1 MAGSNL
7 SSRVQALPGDPIFG
21 VVERFKADPR
31 PNKVNLAQGVYMD
44 ESGSTPIL
52 GTVRE
57 AERRLLESSTTKVYK
72 PIAGDPRYLEAMRA
86 LLFRPAGGKW
96 GDLEPAVSGRV
107 EMVQSPGGTGAIRL
121 AVELVTHLRPD
132 AEIWISEPT
141 WPNHRQI
148 VDESGAVARHHAWLS
163 ADGARLDIDG
173 LLAAIDVARQGDA
186 MILHASCHNPTG
198 VDPSPA
204 QWSEIAAHA
213 TARGILPIIDFA
225 YQGFGDG
232 LVEDAAAVRAF
243 LHAGGEFLVAS
254 SGSKNFA
261 LYDER
266 IGALAIV
273 GADANAAT
281 TLLSHVKALV
291 RTTWS
296 NPPAH
301 GGEIIAEILSDP
313 KLRLEWELEVAA
325 MRKRIA
331 DNRASLVAA
340 LAAAGAGDWS
350 HLTRGRGMF
359 ALLNLDDPQVARL
372 RDEHAIYLVA
382 LGRLNVAGLT
392 EATTPVVAQAIA
404 AVTA

>member
-7 SSRVQALPGDPIFG
+7 SARVQALPGDPIFG

-57 AERRLLESSTTKVYK
+57 AERRLLASSTTKVYK
-72 PIAGDPRYLEAMRA
+72 PIAGDPRYLEVMRA
-86 LLFRPAGGKW
+86 LLFRPAGALW
-96 GDLEPAVSGRV
+96 GELEPAVSGRV
-107 EMVQSPGGTGAIRL
+107 EMVQTPGGTGAIRL
-121 AVELVTHLRPD
+121 AVELVTHLRPE

-148 VDESGAVARHHAWLS
+148 VDESGAVARQHTWLS
-163 ADGARLDIDG
+163 ADGARLDIEG
-173 LLAAIDVARQGDA
+173 LLAAIDAARPGDA

-198 VDPSPA
+198 IDPTPA

-243 LHAGGEFLVAS
+243 LQVGGEFLVAS

-273 GADANAAT
+273 GADASAAT

-291 RTTWS
+291 RTAWS

-301 GGEIIAEILSDP
+301 GGEIIVEILSDP
-313 KLRLEWELEVAA
+313 KLRAEWELEVTA
-325 MRKRIA
+325 MRTRIA
-331 DNRASLVAA
+331 DNRAALVAA

-350 HLTRGRGMF
+350 HLANGRGMF
-359 ALLNLDDPQVARL
+359 ALLNLDDAQIARL
-372 RDEHAIYLVA
+372 RDDHAVYVVA

-392 EATTPVVAQAIA
+392 STNIPVVAKAIA
-404 AVTA
+404 AVVA